1 MNRMQYRLLL
11 REEMESRA
19 RMKSFAGLCAW
30 ATFVAGLL
38 ALWLLCSCTV
48 INHPTAGYYASLGGD
63 TSGMKSDASG
73 YSFNSNSNSAAFK
86 DVIKQVRLSWQSY
99 LVAEGLKFLSGRY
112 YDHEGKIVDAGTTVK
127 LEELR
132 NARSLAES
140 NAALETLKLTT
151 P

>member
-1 MNRMQYRLLL
+1 MQYRLLL
-11 REEMESRA
+11 REEMEARA
-19 RMKSFAGLCAW
+19 RIKSFAGLCAW
-30 ATFVAGLL
+30 AAFVASLL
-38 ALWLLCSCTV
+38 ALGLLCSCTQMEG
-48 INHPTAGYYASLGGD
+48 TGWKYTSLGGNMAGSI
-63 TSGMKSDASG
+63 TPAGFSGSVNNSDA
-73 YSFNSNSNSAAFK
+73 FR